1 MIFVNKNAPLLRAFQ
16 NLTMEARIIQ
26 IFRFFNTIVT
36 FVVILV
42 SLLGPFFSI
51 KFYIARINCSHLD
64 VSKGIYE
71 SLRNSVSQPSD
82 SNDKINGQL
91 PIDDSLTNSE
101 ISILSEY
108 AEEQVAN
115 SPQYYLVSLWEACT
129 GDYNITLENNKKGQ
143 PEYIKHDDTITCKK
157 SPGLKTVF
165 NYRMA
170 LREHNMESVL
180 AYADKGSYDDSS
192 YSKEVEERNKSYSV
206 VPITLTIGAILSGG
220 LLLFQYVLYSNKGDA
235 KDLSNLPTFLL
246 HIVTIV
252 TVMNFLAIA
261 IATGVA
267 TSLLLKTRKEVK
279 NSFGS
284 FGINL
289 QLGRIWFLLTWIGFS
304 TSLVLMTSWILPIWC
319 SNHPDDE
326 AYFEGYSYL
335 RTGDFKNMGKGFKNQ
350 IKRQQSERS
359 QRSQRSNSNDSEDL
373 ESSIS
378 YESRPQD
385 KILYETSSEDESSEN
400 SDYDNYGND
409 KFFNYKDKEQSKLRK
424 LGESLSRK
432 SSVRQLNTKLSRNK
446 TTTTLRSL
454 KEHELTAQEA
464 LKVVHEQSYSP
475 LPHHYRVDTFDGFQ
489 ETTRKRHGDYN
500 PFEEDIEMKDLT
512 K

>member
-1 MIFVNKNAPLLRAFQ
+1 MI
-16 NLTMEARIIQ
+16 M
-26 IFRFFNTIVT
+26 
-36 FVVILV
+36 V
-42 SLLGPFFSI
+42 SLLGPLFSI

-71 SLRNSVSQPSD
+71 SLRNSVSHPSD

-115 SPQYYLVSLWEACT
+115 APQYYLVSLWEACT
-129 GDYNITLENNKKGQ
+129 GDYNITLGRNKNGQ
-143 PEYIKHDDTITCKK
+143 PEYIKHDDTITCVR

-170 LREHNMESVL
+170 LRQHNMESVL
-180 AYADKGSYDDSS
+180 AYADKGSYDDSH
-192 YSKEVEERNKSYSV
+192 YSKEVDQRNKGYSV
-206 VPITLTIGAILSGG
+206 VPITLTIAAVISGG

-235 KDLSNLPTFLL
+235 QDLSNLPVFLL
-246 HIVTIV
+246 HIVTII

-279 NSFGS
+279 NSLGS

-289 QLGRIWFLLTWIGFS
+289 QLGRVWFLLTWIGFS
-304 TSLVLMTSWILPIWC
+304 AALILMVSWILPVWC

-326 AYFEGYSYL
+326 AYFEGYTYQ
-335 RTGDFKNMGKGFKNQ
+335 RTGDFKNNGRSFSKTQ
-350 IKRQQSERS
+350 IRRQQSERS
-359 QRSQRSNSNDSEDL
+359 QRSTSSNDV
-373 ESSIS
+373 ESNLS

-385 KILYETSSEDESSEN
+385 KILYDTSSEDESGA

-409 KFFNYKDKEQSKLRK
+409 KFFNYQDKEQSKLRK

-446 TTTTLRSL
+446 TTTTLKSL

-464 LKVVHEQSYSP
+464 LKVVNEQSYSP